1 MSKRPGTKIRRERP
15 LDNAAIKGGSRPNAQ
30 KLMNYPKSDERPIF
44 LKPKTHLC
52 ILLRQKRGKK
62 RFKSFRA
69 PDLRPILVDPGA
81 KPVSSRFCHFI
92 PRRSLRS

>member
-1 MSKRPGTKIRRERP
+1 MSKRPGTKIRSERP

-62 RFKSFRA
+62 CFKSFGA
-69 PDLRPILVDPGA
+69 SDLRPISLTRGLNQFRFFLPFH
-81 KPVSSRFCHFI
+81 SS
-92 PRRSLRS
+92 P